1 MRMSK
6 LFFQTLR
13 EVPADAEVRSHQLM
27 LRAGLVRQVAAGIF
41 DFLPLGLRTKNKIEQ
56 ILREE
61 MDAIDGQEVSLP
73 VVQPAELWQRTG
85 RWQAIGDD
93 LARLKDRNGRDLVLG
108 MTHEEVI
115 TEMAGGVVNSYR
127 QLPQMLYQIQTKF
140 RDEPR
145 PRGGLI
151 RVREFTMK
159 DGYSFHTDF
168 ADLDAYYPLVYQAYF
183 NIFRRAGLAV
193 IAVESDTGMM
203 GGTMAHEF
211 MALTPIGEDT
221 LLLCDACHYAANR
234 QIATFV
240 KETAPAEEALALE
253 EVETPH
259 VNTIAA
265 LAEFL
270 HIPESRTAKAIF
282 LVAEVEGDKGKNRE
296 QFVFVVVRGDM
307 ELNET
312 KLTNAISARKVR
324 PATVD
329 EIKAIGAEAG
339 YGSPVGIDRSKVLL
353 VVDDL
358 IPRSSNL
365 VAGANKE
372 GWHYKNVNYGRDY
385 EADLVLDIV
394 AAAEGHSC
402 PVCGEPM
409 RAVRGVEVGNIFKLG
424 TKYSAAMNAVYLDE
438 KGESIPM
445 VMGCYGI
452 GSGRLI
458 ASVIENNND
467 ENGIIWPVTIA
478 PYQVHLVSLATPKQ
492 PEIVAKVE
500 EVYATLQA
508 AGIEVLYDD
517 RDERAGVKFNDADL
531 LGLPLRL
538 TMGKRGVEN
547 GIVELKNRRT
557 GEGSELGLDDV
568 VAGVRSLMQEETAR
582 IRMTVVEE
590 TMV

>member
-1 MRMSK
+1 MRLSK

-13 EVPADAEVRSHQLM
+13 EVPADADVRSHQLM

-41 DFLPLGLRTKNKIEQ
+41 DFLPLGLRVKHKIEQ

-93 LARLKDRNGRDLVLG
+93 LARLQDRNGRDLVLG

-115 TEMAGGVVNSYR
+115 TEMAAGVINSYR

-159 DGYSFHTDF
+159 DAYSFHSDF
-168 ADLDAYYPLVYQAYF
+168 ADLDAYYPDVYQAYF
-183 NIFRRAGLAV
+183 NIFRRAGLQV

-240 KETAPAEEALALE
+240 KEAAPAEEVLALE

-265 LAEFL
+265 LADFL
-270 HIPESRTAKAIF
+270 GVPESRTAKAIF
-282 LVAEVEGDKGKNRE
+282 LVAEVDGGAGKSRE
-296 QFVFVVVRGDM
+296 QFVFVVMRGDM

-312 KLTNAISARKVR
+312 KLTNAIAARRVR
-324 PATVD
+324 PATIE
-329 EIKAIGAEAG
+329 EIKAIGAQAG
-339 YGSPVGIDRSKVLL
+339 YGSPVGIDRGQVLL

-365 VAGANKE
+365 VAGANRE

-385 EADLVLDIV
+385 AADRVLDIA
-394 AAAEGHSC
+394 AAAEGHGC
-402 PVCGEPM
+402 PVCGEPL
-409 RAVRGVEVGNIFKLG
+409 RSVRGVEVGNIFKLG
-424 TKYSAAMNAVYLDE
+424 TKYSAAMDALYLDE
-438 KGESIPM
+438 KGESHPL

-458 ASVIENNND
+458 ASVIENSND

-478 PYQVHLVSLATPKQ
+478 PYHVHLVSLATPKQ

-500 EVYATLQA
+500 EVYAVLQA

-547 GIVELKNRRT
+547 GIVELKKRRT
-557 GEGSELGLDDV
+557 GEGSELALDGV
-568 VAGVRSLMQEETAR
+568 VAGVQAALDAERAR
-582 IRMTVVEE
+582 IAE
-590 TMV
+590 TLLPEQMG

>member
-27 LRAGLVRQVAAGIF
+27 LRAGLVRQVASGIF
-41 DFLPLGLRTKNKIEQ
+41 DYLPLGLRTKQKIEQ
-56 ILREE
+56 ILRKE
-61 MDAIDGQEVSLP
+61 MEAIDGQEVSLP

-115 TEMAGGVVNSYR
+115 TEMAAGVINSYR

-168 ADLDAYYPLVYQAYF
+168 ADLDAYYPHVYQAYF
-183 NIFRRAGLAV
+183 NIFRRAGLEV

-240 KETAPAEEALALE
+240 KEAAPSEAALALE

-270 HIPESRTAKAIF
+270 DIPESRTAKAIF
-282 LVAEVEGDKGKNRE
+282 LVAEVNGDEGKNGDGKSRE
-296 QFVFVVVRGDM
+296 QFVFVVVRG
-307 ELNET
+307 
-312 KLTNAISARKVR
+312 
-324 PATVD
+324 
-329 EIKAIGAEAG
+329 
-339 YGSPVGIDRSKVLL
+339 
-353 VVDDL
+353 
-358 IPRSSNL
+358 
-365 VAGANKE
+365 
-372 GWHYKNVNYGRDY
+372 
-385 EADLVLDIV
+385 
-394 AAAEGHSC
+394 
-402 PVCGEPM
+402 
-409 RAVRGVEVGNIFKLG
+409 
-424 TKYSAAMNAVYLDE
+424 
-438 KGESIPM
+438 
-445 VMGCYGI
+445 
-452 GSGRLI
+452 
-458 ASVIENNND
+458 
-467 ENGIIWPVTIA
+467 IW
-478 PYQVHLVSLATPKQ
+478 
-492 PEIVAKVE
+492 
-500 EVYATLQA
+500 
-508 AGIEVLYDD
+508 
-517 RDERAGVKFNDADL
+517 N
-531 LGLPLRL
+531 
-538 TMGKRGVEN
+538 
-547 GIVELKNRRT
+547 
-557 GEGSELGLDDV
+557 
-568 VAGVRSLMQEETAR
+568 
-582 IRMTVVEE
+582 
-590 TMV
+590 

>member
-1 MRMSK
+1 MRMTK

-13 EVPADAEVRSHQLM
+13 EVPAEADVRSHQLM

-41 DFLPLGLRTKNKIEQ
+41 DFLPLGLRVKHKIEQ

-93 LARLKDRNGRDLVLG
+93 MARLKDRNGRDMVLG
-108 MTHEEVI
+108 MTHEEVV
-115 TEMAGGVVNSYR
+115 TEMAGGVINSYR

-159 DGYSFHTDF
+159 DAYSFHTDF
-168 ADLDAYYPLVYQAYF
+168 ADLDAYYPHVYQAYF
-183 NIFRRAGLAV
+183 NIFRRAGLQV

-240 KETAPAEEALALE
+240 KEAAPAEDALPLE

-265 LAEFL
+265 LADFL
-270 HIPESRTAKAIF
+270 GVPESRTAKAIF
-282 LVAEVEGDKGKNRE
+282 QMAEVDGENGKSHE

-312 KLTNAISARKVR
+312 KLTNAIAARRLR
-324 PATVD
+324 PATLE
-329 EIKAIGAEAG
+329 EIKAVGAEPG
-339 YGSPVGIDRSKVLL
+339 YGSPVGIDRAKVLL

-365 VAGANKE
+365 VAGANRE
-372 GWHYKNVNYGRDY
+372 GWHYKNTNYGRDY
-385 EADLVLDIV
+385 AADRVLDIA
-394 AAAEGHSC
+394 AAAEGNGC
-402 PVCGEPM
+402 PVCGESL
-409 RAVRGVEVGNIFKLG
+409 RSVRGVEVGNIFKLG
-424 TKYSAAMNAVYLDE
+424 TIYSAAMDAVYLDE
-438 KGESIPM
+438 KGESLPL

-458 ASVIENNND
+458 ASVIETSND

-478 PYQVHLVSLATPKQ
+478 PYEVHLVSLATPKQ

-500 EVYATLQA
+500 EVYAALQS

-547 GIVELKNRRT
+547 GIVELKKRRT
-557 GEGSELGLDDV
+557 GEGSELALDAV
-568 VAGVRSLMQEETAR
+568 VSGVRASLDAERAL
-582 IRMTVVEE
+582 IAATVVPER
-590 TMV
+590 MG